1 MKKISLLILTLISV
15 SSMAQT
21 DSLKTKL
28 DEKKEGF
35 LKKADKKKIE
45 IYEAGIDSVE
55 QSGITK
61 NAIQAG
67 QKAPEFTL
75 NDANGDAVSLFTL
88 LKDGPVILTWYRGGW
103 CPYCN
108 ITLHSLQENLPEFKK
123 RNATLVALTPELPD
137 NSLDTKEKNNLEFE
151 VLSDVNSEVG
161 KRYGIIYKLTEE
173 VAEYYK
179 KGFNLEKYNG
189 EDSYTLPLAA
199 TYVINTDGVVT
210 YAFLDADYRNR
221 AEPAS
226 IIEALDK
233 LKK

>member
-1 MKKISLLILTLISV
+1 MKKTALIVLTLISV

-35 LKKADKKKIE
+35 LKRADKKKID
-45 IYEAGIDSVE
+45 IYEAGIDSVDK
-55 QSGITK
+55 SGVTK
-61 NAIQAG
+61 NAIQVG
-67 QKAPEFTL
+67 QKAPEFALT
-75 NDANGDAVSLFTL
+75 NAKGDTIKLSAL
-88 LKDGPVILTWYRGGW
+88 LKNGPVILTWYRGGW

-108 ITLHSLQENLPEFKK
+108 LTLHSLQENLPEFKK
-123 RNATLVALTPELPD
+123 RGATLVALTPELPD

-151 VLSDVNSEVG
+151 VLSDINSVVG
-161 KRYGIIYKLTEE
+161 HKYGVIYKLTKE
-173 VAEYYK
+173 VAAYYK

-199 TYVINTDGVVT
+199 TYIINTDGTVT
-210 YAFLDADYRNR
+210 YAFLDADYRKR
-221 AEPAS
+221 AEPAA
-226 IIEALDK
+226 ILGALDK

>member
-1 MKKISLLILTLISV
+1 MKNTALIVLTLISV
-15 SSMAQT
+15 SGMAQT

-35 LKKADKKKIE
+35 LKRADKKKIE
-45 IYEAGIDSVE
+45 IYEAGIDSVA

-61 NAIQAG
+61 RAIQVG
-67 QKAPEFTL
+67 QKAPDFTL
-75 NDANGDAVSLFTL
+75 NNAKGEAVKLSEL
-88 LKDGPVILTWYRGGW
+88 LKNGPVILTWYRGGW

-123 RNATLVALTPELPD
+123 RDATLVALTPELPD

-151 VLSDVNSEVG
+151 VLSDVNSVVG
-161 KRYGIIYKLTEE
+161 KQYGIIYKLTKE
-173 VAEYYK
+173 VAAYYK
-179 KGFNLEKYNG
+179 KGVNLEKYNG

-199 TYVINTDGVVT
+199 TYVINTDGIVT

-221 AEPAS
+221 AEPTS

>member
-1 MKKISLLILTLISV
+1 MKKIVLLFLTLISV
-15 SSMAQT
+15 STMAQT

-28 DEKKEGF
+28 DEKKNNF

-45 IYEAGIDSVE
+45 VYEAGIDSVN
-55 QSGITK
+55 QSGVTK
-61 NAIQAG
+61 SAIQIG
-67 QKAPEFTL
+67 QRAPNFSL
-75 NDANGDAVSLFTL
+75 SNAKGDTVQLSKL
-88 LKDGPVILTWYRGGW
+88 LKQGPVILTWYRGGW

-108 ITLHSLQENLPEFKK
+108 ITLHSLQEYLPEFKK
-123 RNATLVALTPELPD
+123 RGATLVALTPELPD
-137 NSLDTKEKNNLEFE
+137 NSLNTKEKNNLEFE

-161 KRYGIIYKLTEE
+161 KQYGIIYKLTKE

-179 KGFNLEKYNG
+179 KGVNLEKYNG

-199 TYVINTDGVVT
+199 TYVINTNGIVT

-221 AEPAS
+221 AEPAE
-226 IIEALDK
+226 IIEALEQ